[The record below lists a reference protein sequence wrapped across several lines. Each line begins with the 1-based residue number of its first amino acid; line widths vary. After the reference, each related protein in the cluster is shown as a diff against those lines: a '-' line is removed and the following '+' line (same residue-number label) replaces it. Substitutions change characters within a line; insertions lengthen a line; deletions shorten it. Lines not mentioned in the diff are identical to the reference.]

1 MPITGHRQTAYA
13 IVREHLGRAAERMK
27 QQYDLRVR
35 PQKFQRGELVLYY
48 NPRKIQGRQQKW
60 QRRYTPYLVV
70 KELPP
75 VNYLVQK
82 SKKSQPIISHVDKLR
97 KWSTDEL
104 PKSWL
109 SPQDNE
115 IGEQQLSPVTVG
127 IDMNETELKRTV
139 IPMTNRKGISGDSAT
154 APLSTIIAG
163 DPASVVPQQQ
173 RPRRNVQLPI
183 RYRNYCALKTI
194 IG

>member
-1 MPITGHRQTAYA
+1 MNHI
-13 IVREHLGRAAERMK
+13 ILEEVRACSL
-27 QQYDLRVR
+27 L
-35 PQKFQRGELVLYY
+35 QK
-48 NPRKIQGRQQKW
+48 
-60 QRRYTPYLVV
+60 
-70 KELPP
+70 
-75 VNYLVQK
+75 K
-82 SKKSQPIISHVDKLR
+82 SKKSRPIISHVDKLR

-109 SPQDNE
+109 SPQDKE

-127 IDMNETELKRTV
+127 IDMNETEPKRPAA
-139 IPMTNRKGISGDSAT
+139 PMTSREGIGVDSPT

-163 DPASVVPQQQ
+163 DPASVVPEQQ